1 MATRNMEQ
9 IAERARHRIAADYD
23 INSTEIKRLMVLA
36 RSADANKT
44 FESICIAFRFGFV
57 MGHRA
62 TRRGKVAAQ
71 L

>member
-9 IAERARHRIAADYD
+9 IAERAEGRIAIDYD
-23 INSTEIKRLMVLA
+23 INSAEILRLMKLA
-36 RSADANKT
+36 RNADANKT
-44 FESICIAFRFGFV
+44 FESICIAFRFGYV